1 MLTVAKCEG
10 GVTTAD
16 VALLFDTDRPP
27 SPMAEGSVLPLSSQE
42 KVSMYVADTVEK
54 MSQQT
59 AREVASALERE
70 NAVFPNSIVD
80 VRACGAVSVRKTKS
94 HAVTVAGWTV
104 TLPVQTGQEAA
115 SLGDFFLKAYE
126 AMEKIYSKTDVVFIV
141 SLDVGWNV
149 LPALRENMGALVLS
163 GDAVEGIWTVHAGD
177 ARFTTTRPHNNL
189 CIAPNAAETPGW
201 CLADILF
208 SFFAK

>member
-1 MLTVAKCEG
+1 MLTVAKCES
-10 GVTTAD
+10 GVTSAD

-27 SPMAEGSVLPLSSQE
+27 SPMADGSVLPLSSQE
-42 KVSMYVADTVEK
+42 RVSMYVADTVEK

-59 AREVASALERE
+59 GREVASALERE

-80 VRACGAVSVRKTKS
+80 VRACGAVSVCKTKH

-104 TLPVQTGQEAA
+104 TLPVQTAQEAA

-126 AMEKIYSKTDVVFIV
+126 AMERVYPKNDVVFIV
-141 SLDVGWNV
+141 SLEVGSNV
-149 LPALRENMGALVLS
+149 LPALRETMGVLVLV
-163 GDAVEGIWTVHAGD
+163 GDAVEGIWTIHAGD
-177 ARFTTTRPHNNL
+177 ARFTTTKPHNNL

-201 CLADILF
+201 CLADLF
-208 SFFAK
+208 LALFK